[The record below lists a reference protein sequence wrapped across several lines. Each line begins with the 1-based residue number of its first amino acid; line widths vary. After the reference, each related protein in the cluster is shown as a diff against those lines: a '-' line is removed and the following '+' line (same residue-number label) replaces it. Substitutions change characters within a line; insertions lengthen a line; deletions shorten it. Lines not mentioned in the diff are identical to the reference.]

1 MQKIDKKLLREAFE
15 YLGEMLDQ
23 NGMQSKICIYG
34 GSALI
39 FATDLRD
46 SSFDVD
52 YRIIEVNGNHTINSS
67 LKNKFTLL
75 VFDVAEKMG
84 FDLDWM
90 NRSVEIFISQNE
102 NYSYS
107 ESFANKA
114 LIVLTPSLECLLA
127 MKCMAM
133 RDTCDV
139 EDLKNLIKKLGLQ
152 TTDQVLEIICYFY
165 PIRKLK
171 LDAISKIEEILG

>member
-23 NGMQSKICIYG
+23 NGMQGKICIYG

-114 LIVLTPSLECLLA
+114 LTVLTPSLECLL
-127 MKCMAM
+127 AM

-152 TTDQVLEIICYFY
+152 TTDQVLEIIRFFY